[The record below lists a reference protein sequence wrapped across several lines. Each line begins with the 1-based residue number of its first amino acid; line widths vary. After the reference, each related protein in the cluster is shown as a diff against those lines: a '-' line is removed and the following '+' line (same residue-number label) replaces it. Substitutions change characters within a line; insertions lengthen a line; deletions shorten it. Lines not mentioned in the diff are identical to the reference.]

1 MLFVFYYEAMLST
14 KLVSSSQLIILYP
27 FHMFL
32 NENQKMVLLFTI
44 EERKNGNKVALVT
57 NTKIM
62 NRQKIGSSL
71 KIRKWY
77 YCLPSNKEKMEIKLL

>member
-1 MLFVFYYEAMLST
+1 MLST

-32 NENQKMVLLFTI
+32 NEHQKMVLLFTI

-57 NTKIM
+57 NTKIT
-62 NRQKIGSSL
+62 NRQEIGSSL
-71 KIRKWY
+71 KNGNKVALDINTKIMNWQGIRSSW
-77 YCLPSNKEKMEIKLL
+77 